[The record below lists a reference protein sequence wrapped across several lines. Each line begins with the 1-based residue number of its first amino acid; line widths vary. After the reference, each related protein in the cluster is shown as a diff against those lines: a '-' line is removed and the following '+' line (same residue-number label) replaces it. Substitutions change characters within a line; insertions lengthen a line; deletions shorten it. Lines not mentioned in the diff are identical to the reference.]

1 MNKITFFILLI
12 GTIVN
17 SQRPVDLVNPLIDSA
32 NSRWF
37 FFSSAT
43 RPFGMVNLSPDMGTA
58 GAWESG
64 YRYNQKK
71 INFFSHIHAW
81 QLSGIPVLP
90 TTGKIKAHLGPKE
103 YGSSYSHD
111 RERVEAGYHSIILDD
126 YNIKAELTSTKRV
139 GFHRYTFPKSNQSA
153 VILDLSAQLGPSGTE
168 SGYVE
173 RVSNKK
179 LTGYAVMEK
188 TRRRPKPTKVF
199 FSIHFNKPFD
209 ALHAYRDGKLLGKVK
224 KFKGKNGGVYPIF
237 KTTDGEQI
245 LMKVAISYVSSS
257 QAELNL
263 NTELSNWEFDDVVKD
278 SKDEWNEYLSRIQIK
293 GNTRDQQVRFYT
305 DLWHAL
311 QGRRIISDVNGKYSD
326 MTGDTQRIGQIPL
339 DEGGEPKFNHY
350 NSDSFWGAQWTLN
363 TLWHLV
369 YPRITEEFINSM
381 LLMYDD
387 GGLIPRGPSGGN
399 YTYVMTGASTTP
411 FIVSAYMKGIR
422 GFNVEKAYE
431 GMLKN
436 ALPGGIMSKVGY
448 EHYTNKGGGIE
459 YYIDRG
465 YVPFPLYEKQYGY
478 HQCGPGVTME
488 YAYQDW
494 TLAQMAKLLNKDSD
508 HKMLIKRAAN
518 YRNIYDS
525 SSGWMRGRTLDG
537 NWIEPFDPLVYEGDY
552 KDPLGSGFVE
562 ATAAAATWFVPHDLA
577 GLAELMG
584 GKDIAA
590 RRLNQSFLIA
600 KQHGFV
606 AHNYRGDNFVSSYR
620 RRAFINYGNQPS
632 MQTGY
637 IFNYFGQPW
646 LTQKWVREVIDEVY
660 SDNDPQHGY
669 SGDEDQG
676 LMGALCVLM
685 KIGLFEMKG
694 GAEINPSYDLS
705 SPIFDQITIH
715 LDKDYYQGVNF
726 KIDVL
731 NNSPKNK
738 FIQSVK
744 LNGKPLNQ
752 SWLYHKDL
760 VKGGNLEYV
769 LGEEPNY
776 DWGTALESLPS
787 SMSD

>member
-179 LTGYAVMEK
+179 LIGYAVMEK

-339 DEGGEPKFNHY
+339 DFKGEPKFNHY

-422 GFNVEKAYE
+422 GYNVEKAYE

-494 TLAQMAKLLNKDSD
+494 TLAQMAKVLNKDSD

-715 LDKDYYQGVNF
+715 LDKDYYQGINF

-760 VKGGNLEYV
+760 VKGGNLEYI

-776 DWGTALESLPS
+776 DWGTDLESLPS

>member
-1 MNKITFFILLI
+1 MKKLQLLI
-12 GTIVN
+12 LFVGTLVCG
-17 SQRPVDLVNPLIDSA
+17 QRPVDLVNPLIDSA

-64 YRYNQKK
+64 YRYNQKT

-90 TTGKIKAHLGPKE
+90 TSGEIKAHRGPNI
-103 YGSSYSHD
+103 YGSAYSHD
-111 RERVEAGYHSIILDD
+111 RETVEAGYHSVFLDD
-126 YNIKAELTSTKRV
+126 YNIKAELTSTVRV
-139 GFHRYTFPKSNQSA
+139 GFHRYTFPQSDQSA
-153 VILDLSAQLGPSGTE
+153 VILDLSTQLGPSGTA
-168 SGYVE
+168 SGFVKK
-173 RVSNKK
+173 VSNKK
-179 LTGYAVMEK
+179 LQGYAIMEK
-188 TRRRPKPTKVF
+188 TIRRPKDTKVF
-199 FSIHFNKPFD
+199 FSLHFDRPFED
-209 ALHAYRDGKLLGKVK
+209 LYAFQDQKLLGKVK
-224 KFKGKNGGVYPIF
+224 EFEGKNGGVYPLF
-237 KTTDGEQI
+237 KTKEGDQI
-245 LMKVAISYVSSS
+245 MMKVGISYVSME

-263 NTELSNWEFDDVVKD
+263 QTELNHWDFDAVVRD
-278 SKDEWNEYLSRIQIK
+278 SKNQWNDYLSRIEIK
-293 GNTRDQQVRFYT
+293 GNTKDQQTRFYT

-326 MTGDTQRIGQIPL
+326 MTGDKQRIGQIPL
-339 DEGGEPKFNHY
+339 NQNGKPKFNHY

-369 YPRITEEFINSM
+369 YPRISEEFINSM
-381 LLMYDD
+381 LMMYDD

-422 GFNVEKAYE
+422 GFDIQKAYE

-448 EHYTNKGGGIE
+448 EHNTNKGGGIE

-465 YVPFPLYEKQYGY
+465 YVPFPLYDKQYGY

-494 TLAQMAKLLNKDSD
+494 TLSQMAKALNKMSD
-508 HKMLIKRAAN
+508 YKMLQKRATN
-518 YRNIYDS
+518 FRNIYDS
-525 SSGWMRGRTLDG
+525 SSGWMRARTLDG
-537 NWIEPFDPLVYEGDY
+537 NWIEPFDPLVYEDDY

-562 ATAAAATWFVPHDLA
+562 ATAAAATWFVPHDLG
-577 GLAELMG
+577 GLADLMG
-584 GKDIAA
+584 GREIAA

-606 AHNYRGDNFVSSYR
+606 THNHRGDRYVASYR

-646 LTQKWVREVIDEVY
+646 LTQKWVREVIQNVY

-676 LMGALCVLM
+676 LMGALSVLM

-694 GAEINPSYDLS
+694 GADIDPSYDLS
-705 SPIFDQITIH
+705 SPIFDKIIIH
-715 LDKDYYQGVNF
+715 LDQDYYSGDRFTINV
-726 KIDVL
+726 KE
-731 NNSPKNK
+731 NSIKNK
-738 FIQSVK
+738 YIQSVK
-744 LNGKPLNQ
+744 LNESTLNQ
-752 SWLYHKDL
+752 SWFHHKDL
-760 VKGGNLEYV
+760 VKGGTLEYV

-776 DWGTALESLPS
+776 DWGTDEELLPS